1 MGFVSNIK
9 SYVWSKNFLKHIGL
23 IVLVYVIVIGGTIK
37 YLNSYTNHGQKI
49 EVPNLV
55 GKNVSSIKPIIENSN
70 LNYEVVEKIY
80 DPSKPEGTIL
90 DQDPKATKISMVS
103 VKEGRIIKVRVSK
116 KSALVEM
123 PSLVATSIR
132 YAESVLKNRGLG
144 CNIEYV
150 PSIEDHGAVLKQ
162 IYRNQPI
169 LKGVKIPIGSKIT
182 LIVGR
187 NEYNAPVAVPNLYGL
202 TISEVKMR
210 LAETPSLQL
219 HIVCDGCISIEDS
232 LNAKVME
239 QTPEFIDGGMIQ
251 GGSTISIFASPNF
264 VNK

>member
-1 MGFVSNIK
+1 MRFVSNIK
-9 SYVWSKNFLKHIGL
+9 SYVWSKNFLKHLGL
-23 IVLVYVIVIGGTIK
+23 IVLVYIIVIGGTVT

-70 LNYEVVEKIY
+70 LNFEVVEKVY
-80 DPSKPEGTIL
+80 DPTKPEGTIL
-90 DQDPKATKISMVS
+90 DQDPKATDISLVH

-123 PSLVATSIR
+123 PSLVATSVR
-132 YAESVLKNRGLG
+132 YAESVLKNRGLESR
-144 CNIEYV
+144 IEYV

-162 IYRNQPI
+162 LYRNQPI
-169 LKGVKIPIGSKIT
+169 QKGVKIPIGSRIT
-182 LIVGR
+182 LVVGR
-187 NEYNAPVAVPNLYGL
+187 NEYSAPVLVPNLFGL
-202 TISEVKMR
+202 TISEVKTR

-219 HIVCDGCISIEDS
+219 NIVCDGCVTVEDS

-239 QTPEFIDGGMIQ
+239 QTPEFIEGSMIQ